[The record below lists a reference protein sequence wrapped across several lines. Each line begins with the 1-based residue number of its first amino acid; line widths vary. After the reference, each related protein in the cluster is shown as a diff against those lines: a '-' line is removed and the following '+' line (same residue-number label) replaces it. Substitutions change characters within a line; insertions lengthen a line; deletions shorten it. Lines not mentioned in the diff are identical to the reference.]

1 MKWIYNFVFL
11 FVATALFAQNPLLKN
26 ELEKAYKFEYVL
38 DYQSAKKVL
47 APVLGKKN
55 LPANEKTFV
64 TAYLRFYDFLL
75 GDSQD
80 INTLNALISS
90 IESLKNRT
98 NYHSELLINLYSS
111 RYHYIAY
118 NKTWEE
124 SLEFAVKG
132 YQSNDF
138 KKAKDETKTDYL
150 YDLGYL
156 YDKVG
161 NSFEGIKFYKKS
173 LAIYIKKHGEIST
186 DVALNYNNL
195 AFAYANVYDQRNT
208 IAYYTKAVKIWE
220 KVHETLPDNKDY
232 LITAYQNLA
241 YQYLKYGDVEKAKS
255 AASKLNFYYQK
266 KYLTKSVASTSEH
279 GKTTLSYALTNLRV
293 LIAQKKANE
302 AEVFLKI
309 IENTIKSA
317 EKNPQWISYNL
328 QAYQELAELYE
339 EQKNEAK
346 SVAFLQKGKTLAE
359 NNNAKT
365 NVAKFC
371 FKMAQLS
378 LKNKQFA
385 AAEDYLL
392 EAQKNS
398 DNKKFELINYQLPLL
413 RTRIFIAKK
422 EYEKSRIQL
431 KKLLTNLNSN
441 LNGKKRNFN
450 NLRYSDV
457 ADLVD
462 PAFMNFFAE
471 CGNSFFE
478 IYKKTQ
484 NKSDLAG
491 AEKLLRI
498 SAKLFKAYYLKGEY
512 NAYLQETHEK
522 ISSGLLRIAALSESD
537 NAKKSTL
544 LNLIEQNASV
554 HLLENYRQKTEKYIL
569 EKSDQ
574 SVKSLQNELHFYQS
588 KKTINRTDAEK
599 MAQLKAAIE
608 SRKKAYT
615 AAQQDFNNLNNK
627 PFDVAEVCRKLAT
640 NQAIYKYYCAGNA
653 VFRLSLSKK
662 EISVSEMGSTS
673 ELEKAVSLVTTGIK
687 RRENPKNAIAKLSAF
702 LLPSAVAEEITI
714 VPDGFLNYLPFEI
727 LEDAKSKN
735 PIVKKSFIS
744 YAYSLPMWLLTKGQ
758 AAGKSSNLLAVAPDY
773 SQSTTTE
780 NRSVLKRLPFAE
792 QESAAVALLFGG
804 NRISGAQATKE
815 SFFKELNQHNIFHL
829 AMHAQV
835 VEDAFEQSCLYFQGN
850 QKLYFSDLYKLHF
863 PARLVVLSACETGT
877 GSIKSGEG
885 VMSLS
890 RALTYAGVQSAVV
903 SLWQVPDKETSEIM
917 ISFYKYL
924 STGKNKD
931 TSLALA
937 KRDFLQNNP
946 MKNDPYYWAG
956 FIVSGDVKPVVRR
969 AEYGYIFIFGIGTIL
984 LYFIGNR
991 AFRERSTT

>member
-1 MKWIYNFVFL
+1 MKLMYNFVFL
-11 FVATALFAQNPLLKN
+11 FIATALFAQNPLLKN
-26 ELEKAYKFEYVL
+26 ELEKAYKFEYNL
-38 DYQSAKKVL
+38 DYQSAKKTL
-47 APVLGKKN
+47 APVLEKKN
-55 LPANEKTFV
+55 LPANEKTFI
-64 TAYLRFYDFLL
+64 ASYLRFYDFLL
-75 GDSQD
+75 GDSED
-80 INTLNALISS
+80 ITTLNALINS

-124 SLEFAVKG
+124 SLEYAVKG
-132 YQSNDF
+132 YESADF
-138 KKAKDETKTDYL
+138 KKAKPETKTDYL

-173 LAIYIKKHGEIST
+173 LAIYIKNNGEIST

-208 IAYYTKAVKIWE
+208 IAYYAKAASIWE
-220 KVHETLPDNKDY
+220 KVHKTVPDKNNY

-241 YQYLKYGDVEKAKS
+241 YQYLKYGDVEKAKI
-255 AASKLNFYYQK
+255 ALNKLNDHYSK
-266 KYLTKSVASTSEH
+266 KYKGKATSNTAAEI
-279 GKTTLSYALTNLRV
+279 KAKLNYALTNLRV
-293 LIAQKKANE
+293 LLAQNKAND
-302 AEVFLKI
+302 AEFFSRI
-309 IENTIKSA
+309 IENTVKSA
-317 EKNPQWISYNL
+317 EKNPQWIIYNL
-328 QAYQELAELYE
+328 QAYQELAEYYE
-339 EQKNEAK
+339 HQKNDVK
-346 SVAFLQKGKTLAE
+346 SIAFLQKGKTLAE
-359 NNNAKT
+359 NNDANT

-371 FKMAQLS
+371 FKLAQSS
-378 LKNKQFA
+378 LKNKEFA
-385 AAEDYLL
+385 NAENYLI

-398 DNKKFELINYQLPLL
+398 DRKKFELINYQLPLL
-413 RTRIFIAKK
+413 RTKIFIAKK
-422 EYEKSRIQL
+422 QYEKGRSNL
-431 KKLLTNLNSN
+431 KKLLTDLNAS
-441 LNGKKRNFN
+441 LNGKTHNFN

-478 IYKKTQ
+478 LYQNSQ

-498 SAKLFKAYYLKGEY
+498 SAKLFKSYYLKGEY

-537 NAKKSTL
+537 TAKKSAL
-544 LNLIEQNASV
+544 VNLIEQNASV
-554 HLLENYRQKTEKYIL
+554 HLLENYRQKTEKYVF

-588 KKTINRTDAEK
+588 KKTINQTDAEK
-599 MAQLKAAIE
+599 IAQLKAAIE

-627 PFDVAEVCRKLAT
+627 PFDITEVRSKLAT
-640 NQAIYKYYCAGNA
+640 NQAIYKFYCAENA
-653 VFRLSLSKK
+653 VFRLSLSRKDISIS
-662 EISVSEMGSTS
+662 EIGSAS
-673 ELEKAVSLVTTGIK
+673 KLEKAVSLVTTGIK
-687 RRENPKNAIAKLSAF
+687 RRENPQSAILKLSAF

-727 LEDAKSKN
+727 LEVSQT
-735 PIVKKSFIS
+735 KKPLVALAQVS
-744 YAYSLPMWLLTKGQ
+744 YAYSLPMWLLTKEQG
-758 AAGKSSNLLAVAPDY
+758 AAKSSNLLAVAPDY
-773 SQSTTTE
+773 SQSTAAE
-780 NRSVLKRLPFAE
+780 SRNDLKRLPFAE
-792 QESAAVALLFGG
+792 QESAAVAQLFGG
-804 NRISGAQATKE
+804 NRIAGPQATKDA
-815 SFFKELNQHNIFHL
+815 FIKEINRYNVFHL
-829 AMHAQV
+829 AMHAEV
-835 VEDAFEQSCLYFQGN
+835 VEDAFEQSCLYFQN
-850 QKLYFSDLYKLHF
+850 QQQLFFSDLYKLHF
-863 PARLVVLSACETGT
+863 PAKLVVLSACETGT

-924 STGKNKD
+924 NEGKNKD
-931 TSLALA
+931 ESLALA

-956 FIVSGDVKPVVRR
+956 FIVSGDIKPLVRR
-969 AEYGYIFIFGIGTIL
+969 AEYWQILAFGMFVLMTYYLITRKR
-984 LYFIGNR
+984 N
-991 AFRERSTT
+991 